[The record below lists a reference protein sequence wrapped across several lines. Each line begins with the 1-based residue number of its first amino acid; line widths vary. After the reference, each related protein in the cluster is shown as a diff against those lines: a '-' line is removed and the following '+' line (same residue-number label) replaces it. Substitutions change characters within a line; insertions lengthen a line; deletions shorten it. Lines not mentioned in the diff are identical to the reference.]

1 MNRISKILTIL
12 SIAFLTAFSVQAQE
26 VSDEQF
32 DKFANA
38 FQAVQQENMKA
49 QEKMVAVIQD
59 EGLTVEKFNEIHQA
73 SLNPNAEVEAS
84 DEDKRKH
91 KAALEK
97 VEAMNDDIQK
107 MMESKIEESGLTT
120 EEFEMIN
127 QKVQADPEMQQKL
140 MQKFQQ

>member
-1 MNRISKILTIL
+1 MNRIAKILSIL
-12 SIAFLTAFSVQAQE
+12 TIAFLTSFSVQAQE

-32 DKFANA
+32 DKFVSA

-49 QEKMVAVIQD
+49 QEKMMGVIEE

-91 KAALEK
+91 KSALAK

-107 MMESKIEESGLTT
+107 LMESKIQEAGLTP

-127 QKVQADPEMQQKL
+127 QQVQSDPEMQQKL
-140 MQKFQQ
+140 MEKFQQ

>member
-1 MNRISKILTIL
+1 MNRISKILSVLT
-12 SIAFLTAFSVQAQE
+12 IAFLTSFSVQAQE
-26 VSDEQF
+26 ISDEQF
-32 DKFANA
+32 DKFATA

-49 QEKMVAVIQD
+49 QQEMINVIED

-84 DEDKRKH
+84 EEDKRKH
-91 KAALEK
+91 KSALEK
-97 VEAMNDDIQK
+97 VEAMNENIQNL
-107 MMESKIEESGLTT
+107 MESKIKEAGLTT

-127 QKVQADPEMQQKL
+127 QKIQSNPEMQQKL

>member
-1 MNRISKILTIL
+1 MNRISKILSIL
-12 SIAFLTAFSVQAQE
+12 SIAFLTTFSAQAQE

-49 QEKMVAVIQD
+49 QEKMVNVIQD

-84 DEDKRKH
+84 EEDMRKH
-91 KAALEK
+91 KSALEK

-107 MMESKIEESGLTT
+107 MMENKIQESGLTT